1 MAGILSPRQDP
12 GIFIVPRQQFFRD
25 LLQNFFI
32 RLLPHIALVHIVP
45 PKILCPP
52 YYDTND
58 QKQQLSSKIPLKILC
73 KTKKILAEIMKLY
86 YNNNVR

>member
-1 MAGILSPRQDP
+1 MVGLTPTLVTLGYRTPLYVQYVIC
-12 GIFIVPRQQFFRD
+12 
-25 LLQNFFI
+25 LLYTS
-32 RLLPHIALVHIVP
+32 HIVP

-52 YYDTND
+52 YYYTND